1 MVSIQT
7 VFVIETVKNFH
18 RMVGSDSFAKE
29 FLNWKLNGK
38 REIKTMV
45 NRQKQK
51 EPGGNRNT

>member
-7 VFVIETVKNFH
+7 VFVIGTVKNFY
-18 RMVGSDSFAKE
+18 RMVGSDGFAKE

-38 REIKTMV
+38 RQIKTMV

-51 EPGGNRNT
+51 ELGGNRNT